1 MCSIRYSENDYFK
14 YLERKNEEQLDL
26 FLCQCGTEECLPKH
40 SFGPVVRDHY
50 LIHFILDGE
59 GSYIVDGNEYKLTK
73 NQGFLICPNVLT
85 YYEASESNPWT
96 YMWIGF
102 NGLKAKNYLIN
113 ANLDEKNLIFDYNK
127 KPNMLKSYIDE
138 ILKLKSISFQ
148 NELKTEGLLY
158 LFLAELVENAAYRKP
173 VIQNQTD
180 IYIRKAIE
188 YIEHNYIDD
197 IKVTDIANFIGINRS
212 YFFTIFKKSL
222 NMSPQEFLLKYRMEK
237 AYILLNND
245 KLAISDVARS
255 VGYKDP
261 LGFSKI
267 FKKINGVSP
276 KIYREKINIKVE

>member
-73 NQGFLICPNVLT
+73 NQGFLMCPNVLT